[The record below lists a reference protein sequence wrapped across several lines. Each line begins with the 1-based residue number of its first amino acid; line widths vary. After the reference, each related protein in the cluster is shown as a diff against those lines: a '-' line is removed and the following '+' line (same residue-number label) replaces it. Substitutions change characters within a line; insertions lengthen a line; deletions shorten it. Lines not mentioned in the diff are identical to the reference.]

1 MGRILPMARS
11 KVRKG
16 LEDAQAKAYAKSA
29 AASFKEGTFKA
40 SQTGARQLAEK
51 REQFRQMGKIS
62 DSMGSQGEM
71 EEYISGKSYK
81 GKKRP

>member
-1 MGRILPMARS
+1 MPRILPLVRS
-11 KVRKG
+11 KARKG
-16 LEDAQAKAYAKSA
+16 IEDAQAKAYARSA
-29 AASFKEGTFKA
+29 ASSFKEGTFTA

-62 DSMGSQGEM
+62 DSMGSQAEF
-71 EEYISGKSYK
+71 EDYISGKSYK